1 MEKLLLLF
9 CLISI
14 EPFEIDQ
21 EITTTPE
28 LLETIRRLKENPINI
43 NKARKIELMLIPY
56 VDNYLAER
64 IIDFRKDHSFT
75 KKEELLLLEGM
86 TPYLFDRIE
95 KFVTVKDAKR
105 RRKPGGFDFLSRLEY
120 KDKDSQNKIYNRIT
134 IPYKGF
140 LVNGL
145 FEKDYDEEDYFDYYT
160 ASIYIPDKLV
170 IGDYDLDLGM
180 GIILGKPG
188 FFYRSAGIIPGEKE
202 FSPHLSTY
210 EENFFRGIVGKWEN
224 LMFFGSY
231 LEKTS
236 WGKEKLLGISYKF
249 SSVRLTGA
257 LNESQKKGKKA
268 LGSFYADKELAGNL
282 FRFEIAGGGNTFKE
296 TKNDLSYSMGI
307 DNGKGLKA
315 IYVNVKDSLPTL
327 RNSPFYKNEESFYL
341 SYMKKIS
348 PVLSAGVFTEFSRK
362 ISDLTPFDRIT
373 EFHLGWTPVKNIR
386 LQNRIKSQKELT
398 SGRLDLIHKLKD
410 LTFRSRFEFVDGSE
424 GSGFLAYTSF
434 RYSKDFI
441 LEGRLVLYETENWE
455 SRIYAYENDLPGKF
469 TIKQLYG
476 SGRRFYF
483 VLGEKIFP
491 LQIHLK
497 WGVDFKETVSHE
509 VGIAFSI

>member
-1 MEKLLLLF
+1 MVKLLLLF
-9 CLISI
+9 SLISI

-21 EITTTPE
+21 EITATPE

-43 NKARKIELMLIPY
+43 NTARKIELMLIPY

-64 IIDFRKDHSFT
+64 MINHRKEHPFT
-75 KKEELLLLEGM
+75 KKEELFLIEGM

-95 KFVTVKDAKR
+95 TFITVKEAKR
-105 RRKPGGFDFLSRLEY
+105 RRKAREFDFLSRLEY
-120 KDKDSQNKIYNRIT
+120 KDKDSQNKTYNRIT
-134 IPYKGF
+134 IPYKG
-140 LVNGL
+140 LLLSGL

-160 ASIYIPDKLV
+160 ASAYIPGKLV

-210 EENFFRGIVGKWEN
+210 EENFFRGIAGKWKN
-224 LMFFGSY
+224 LIFFGSY
-231 LEKTS
+231 LDETS
-236 WGKEKLLGISYKF
+236 WGKEKLLGASYKF
-249 SSVRLTGA
+249 SSIRLTSA
-257 LNESQKKGKKA
+257 LNESQEKGKKA

-282 FRFEIAGGGNTFKE
+282 FRFEIAGGGKAFKE
-296 TKNDLSYSMGI
+296 MKNSLSYSTGI

-327 RNSPFYKNEESFYL
+327 RNSPFYKNEECFYL

-348 PVLSAGVFTEFSRK
+348 PVISAGIFTEFSRK
-362 ISDLTPFDRIT
+362 ISDMTSFDRIT
-373 EFHLGWTPVKNIR
+373 EFHLGWNPVKNIQ
-386 LQNRIKSQKELT
+386 LQNRIKSQEGLT
-398 SGRLDLIHKLKD
+398 SGRLDLIHKVKD
-410 LTFRSRFEFVDGSE
+410 LTFRSRFEFVTGAE
-424 GSGFLAYTSF
+424 ISGFLAYTSF
-434 RYSKDFI
+434 RYSGDFI
-441 LEGRLVLYETENWE
+441 IESRLVLYETENWE
-455 SRIYAYENDLPGKF
+455 SRIYAYEGELPGKF

-476 SGRRFYF
+476 SGRRFYV

-491 LQIHLK
+491 LKIHLK
-497 WGVDFKETVSHE
+497 WGVDFKETISHE

>member
-1 MEKLLLLF
+1 MVKLLLLF
-9 CLISI
+9 SLISI

-21 EITTTPE
+21 EITATPE
-28 LLETIRRLKENPINI
+28 LLETIRRLKENPLNI
-43 NKARKIELMLIPY
+43 NTARKIELMIIPY

-64 IIDFRKDHSFT
+64 IINYRKEHLFA
-75 KKEELLLLEGM
+75 KKEELLLIGGI

-95 KFVTVKDAKR
+95 NYVTVKDKKR
-105 RRKPGGFDFLSRLEY
+105 RRKPTGFDFLSRLEY
-120 KDKDSQNKIYNRIT
+120 KENESQNKIYNRIT
-134 IPYKGF
+134 IPYKSL
-140 LVNGL
+140 LVNGV
-145 FEKDYDEEDYFDYYT
+145 FEKDYDEENYFDYYT
-160 ASIYIPDKLV
+160 ASVYVPEKLV

-180 GIILGKPG
+180 GILVGKPG

-210 EENFFRGIVGKWEN
+210 EENFLRGVIGKWKS
-224 LMFFGSY
+224 LILFGSY
-231 LEKTS
+231 LEETS
-236 WGKEKLLGISYKF
+236 WGKEKLLGASYKF
-249 SSVRLTGA
+249 SSLRLTGA
-257 LNESQKKGKKA
+257 FNESQEKGKKA

-282 FRFEIAGGGNTFKE
+282 FRFEIAGGGNSLNE
-296 TKNDLSYSMGI
+296 TKHSLSYSMGI

-341 SYMKKIS
+341 SYTKKIS

-362 ISDLTPFDRIT
+362 ISEMTPFERIT
-373 EFHLGWTPVKNIR
+373 EFHLGWNPVKNIQ
-386 LQNRIKSQKELT
+386 LQNRIKLQEELT
-398 SGRLDLIHKLKD
+398 SGRLDLIHKVKN
-410 LTFRSRFEFVDGSE
+410 LTFRSRFEFVDCLE

-441 LEGRLVLYETENWE
+441 IEGRLALYETENWE
-455 SRIYAYENDLPGKF
+455 SRIYTYENDLPGKF

-476 SGRRFYF
+476 SGRRFYV

-491 LQIHLK
+491 LKIHLK
-497 WGVDFKETVSHE
+497 WGMDFNETISHE

>member
-21 EITTTPE
+21 GITATPE

-43 NKARKIELMLIPY
+43 NTARKIELMLIPY

-64 IIDFRKDHSFT
+64 IINYRKEHPLA
-75 KKEELLLLEGM
+75 KKEELLLIEGM

-95 KFVTVKDAKR
+95 KFVTVKEAKR
-105 RRKPGGFDFLSRLEY
+105 RRKARGFDFLSRFEY
-120 KDKDSQNKIYNRIT
+120 KDNESQNKIYNRIT
-134 IPYKGF
+134 IPYKGL

-145 FEKDYDEEDYFDYYT
+145 VEKDYNEEDYFDYYT
-160 ASIYIPDKLV
+160 ASIYIPEKLV

-180 GIILGKPG
+180 GIAFGKPG
-188 FFYRSAGIIPGEKE
+188 FFYRSAGIIPGEKG

-210 EENFFRGIVGKWEN
+210 EENFFRGIVGEWKKF
-224 LMFFGSY
+224 MFFGSY
-231 LEKTS
+231 LEETS
-236 WGKEKLLGISYKF
+236 WGEEKFLGASYKF
-249 SSVRLTGA
+249 SSIRLTGSFS
-257 LNESQKKGKKA
+257 ESEKKGKYG

-282 FRFEIAGGGNTFKE
+282 FRFEIAGGGKNFGE
-296 TKNDLSYSMGI
+296 TKNSLSYSMGI

-327 RNSPFYKNEESFYL
+327 KNSPFYKNEECFYL

-348 PVLSAGVFTEFSRK
+348 PVLSAGIFTEFSRK
-362 ISDLTPFDRIT
+362 ISDMTPFERIT
-373 EFHLGWTPVKNIR
+373 EFHLGWNPVKNIQ
-386 LQNRIKSQKELT
+386 LQNRIKSQEGLT
-398 SGRLDLIHKLKD
+398 SGRLDLIHKVKD
-410 LTFRSRFEFVDGSE
+410 LIFKSRFEFVDCSE

-434 RYSKDFI
+434 RYSKNFI
-441 LEGRLVLYETENWE
+441 FEGRLVLYETENWE

-469 TIKQLYG
+469 TIKQFYG
-476 SGRRFYF
+476 SGRHFYII
-483 VLGEKIFP
+483 LGEKILPFR
-491 LQIHLK
+491 IYLK
-497 WGVDFKETVSHE
+497 WGVDFKENASHV

>member
-21 EITTTPE
+21 ELTATPE

-43 NKARKIELMLIPY
+43 NTARKIELMLVPY
-56 VDNYLAER
+56 LDNYLAER
-64 IIDFRKDHSFT
+64 IINYRKEHPFA
-75 KKEELLLLEGM
+75 KKEELLLIEGM

-95 KFVTVKDAKR
+95 KFITVKEAKKR
-105 RRKPGGFDFLSRLEY
+105 RKASGFDFLSRLEY
-120 KDKDSQNKIYNRIT
+120 KDNESQNKIYNRIT
-134 IPYKGF
+134 IPYNGL

-145 FEKDYDEEDYFDYYT
+145 VEKDYDEEDYFDYYT
-160 ASIYIPDKLV
+160 ASIYIPEKLL

-180 GIILGKPG
+180 GIAFGKPG
-188 FFYRSAGIIPGEKE
+188 FFYRSAGIIPGEKG

-210 EENFFRGIVGKWEN
+210 EENFFRGIVGEWKKF
-224 LMFFGSY
+224 MFFGSY
-231 LEKTS
+231 LEETS
-236 WGKEKLLGISYKF
+236 WGEEKFLGASYKF
-249 SSVRLTGA
+249 SSIRLTGSFS
-257 LNESQKKGKKA
+257 ESEKKGKYG

-282 FRFEIAGGGNTFKE
+282 FRFEIAGGGKNFRK
-296 TKNDLSYSMGI
+296 TKNSLSYSMGI

-327 RNSPFYKNEESFYL
+327 KNSPFYKNEECFYL

-348 PVLSAGVFTEFSRK
+348 PVLSAGIFTEFSRK
-362 ISDLTPFDRIT
+362 ISDMTPFERIT
-373 EFHLGWTPVKNIR
+373 EFHLGWNPVKNIQ
-386 LQNRIKSQKELT
+386 LQNRIKSQEGLT
-398 SGRLDLIHKLKD
+398 SGRLDLTHKVKN
-410 LTFRSRFEFVDGSE
+410 LTFKSRFEFVDCSE

-434 RYSKDFI
+434 RYSKDYI
-441 LEGRLVLYETENWE
+441 LEGRLVLYETDNWD

-476 SGRRFYF
+476 SGRRFYII
-483 VLGEKIFP
+483 LGEKVLPFRIY
-491 LQIHLK
+491 LK
-497 WGVDFKETVSHE
+497 WGVDFKENASHI